1 MKVCAGELD
10 VANTVETPTSSKTQ
24 PEQLVQDGENSA
36 VTLPTANRN
45 DVLKACVN
53 TSGALA
59 IAGIAIRQVICGS
72 ARQYD
77 VFFLFSFFLSYN
89 MVCSFMFQWASW
101 TNVNVMCSIDR
112 QPIGQLQGDG
122 RHLIALCLCH
132 VSKTLLGTLQIVPN
146 LNKQLNRC
154 LPNIGLQFKYLL
166 MFLYF
171 IVARFKRME
180 CELNQFWLIH
190 YLIST

>member
-24 PEQLVQDGENSA
+24 PEQLVQDGENSD
-36 VTLPTANRN
+36 VTLPTAKRN

-77 VFFLFSFFLSYN
+77 VFFLFLILTTW
-89 MVCSFMFQWASW
+89 FM
-101 TNVNVMCSIDR
+101 
-112 QPIGQLQGDG
+112 
-122 RHLIALCLCH
+122 ALC
-132 VSKTLLGTLQIVPN
+132 SMSITN
-146 LNKQLNRC
+146 
-154 LPNIGLQFKYLL
+154 
-166 MFLYF
+166 
-171 IVARFKRME
+171 
-180 CELNQFWLIH
+180 
-190 YLIST
+190 